1 MNKINK
7 AIFVFKSE
15 KRSDEGHLKQTREG
29 LRNNFLF
36 LFGLIQKSNQRNT
49 TNIVA
54 FFMLYYS
61 LLTHCILM
69 DSSF

>member
-1 MNKINK
+1 MKKINE
-7 AIFVFKSE
+7 ATFFSKSE
-15 KRSDEGHLKQTREG
+15 KRTDEGHLKQMREG

-49 TNIVA
+49 TNIFA